1 MVSENVHDAK
11 SLFRLIDSSPIKKKR
26 YPLHEAIPETVLVE
40 EFSNI
45 CRNKV
50 NLIHQNLELLKPMNE
65 HVPIDQKKYET
76 MLSCFSVV
84 TEDNVMKILQKSPRK
99 SCNIDHLP
107 TWLHLKCKLEI
118 IPIISHFTNLSIGLS
133 HISLKSTMVIPMLK
147 ACNLSLLLKNY
158 RLVLTLK
165 FISKS
170 IECIIAVQLH
180 DDPLQNSILEQ
191 FHHLHTV
198 VDIVRRRHWLESQI
212 KF

>member
-1 MVSENVHDAK
+1 MVSENAHDPK

-26 YPLHEAIPETVLVE
+26 SPLHEDIPEAVLAE
-40 EFSNI
+40 EFSNF

-84 TEDNVMKILQKSPRK
+84 TDDYVMKILQKSPKK
-99 SCNIDHLP
+99 SCIMDHLL

-118 IPIISHFTNLSIGLS
+118 IPLISHFTNMSIGLS
-133 HISLKSTMVIPMLK
+133 HIPISLKSTMVIPMLK

-158 RLVLTLK
+158 GPVLTLK
-165 FISKS
+165 FILKA
-170 IECIIAVQLH
+170 IERIIAIELH

-191 FHHLHTV
+191 FYHLHTV
-198 VDIVRRRHWLESQI
+198 VDIVQRRH
-212 KF
+212 